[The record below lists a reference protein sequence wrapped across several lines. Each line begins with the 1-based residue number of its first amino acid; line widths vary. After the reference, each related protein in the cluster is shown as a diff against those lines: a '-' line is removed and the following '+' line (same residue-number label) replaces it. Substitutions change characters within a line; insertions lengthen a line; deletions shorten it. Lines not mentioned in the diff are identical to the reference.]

1 MAQIPIAPD
10 PVIYLLFVAVVVLFG
25 IDAVRYFRDSASAQ
39 RLFEERYRQ
48 AVKDY
53 AGLMRDDDDDDANS

>member
-1 MAQIPIAPD
+1 MF
-10 PVIYLLFVAVVVLFG
+10 YLLTIAVVVLFG
-25 IDAVRYFRDSASAQ
+25 IDAVRYWRDSARNQ

-53 AGLMRDDDDDDANS
+53 AGLMCDDDDDDASP